1 MPDPDEVLQH
11 LLKQESLTPE
21 EAKQGLV
28 SCFLVTNRR
37 FVERRLG
44 PRPPAEID
52 AATQKLIDSVLER
65 HLSGKRVTLV
75 DLKQVRQVLIEQCS
89 FESEPDLLAMH
100 VQMLDDLFA
109 RVKLGAD

>member
-1 MPDPDEVLQH
+1 MPDPDEVLQQ
-11 LLKQESLTPE
+11 LLKQESITPE

-28 SCFLVTNRR
+28 SCFLMTNRR

-44 PRPPAEID
+44 PRPPTEID

-65 HLSGKRVTLV
+65 YFLGKRATVV
-75 DLKQVRQVLIEQCS
+75 DLKRVRQVLIEQCS

-100 VQMLDDLFA
+100 EQMLDDLFV
-109 RVKLGAD
+109 RIKNNS

>member
-1 MPDPDEVLQH
+1 MPNPDEVLQQ

-28 SCFLVTNRR
+28 SCFLVTQRH

-65 HLSGKRVTLV
+65 HRIGRKRITVV

-89 FESEPDLLAMH
+89 FESAPDLLAMH
-100 VQMLDDLFA
+100 NQILDDLFA
-109 RVKLGAD
+109 RIK